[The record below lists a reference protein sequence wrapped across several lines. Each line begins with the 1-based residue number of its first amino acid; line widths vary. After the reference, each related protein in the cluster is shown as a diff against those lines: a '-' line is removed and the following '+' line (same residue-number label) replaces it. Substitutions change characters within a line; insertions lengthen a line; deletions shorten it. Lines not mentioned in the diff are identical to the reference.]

1 MLLLRLVVFCERLK
15 ACHVVGVFVIVVLV
29 VVIFRAVVVCIR
41 SGTTTGVVSTLVD
54 GWDIRRRMGTRDH
67 LFARTFVERRR
78 ARRGTFGASRGVV
91 ICRVVSC
98 FKRSIAVTAKCGC
111 AVAQEVS

>member
-1 MLLLRLVVFCERLK
+1 M
-15 ACHVVGVFVIVVLV
+15 IVVLV
-29 VVIFRAVVVCIR
+29 VVIFRTVVVCIR
-41 SGTTTGVVSTLVD
+41 SGSTTTGVVSTLVD
-54 GWDIRRRMGTRDH
+54 GWDIHRRMGTRDH

-78 ARRGTFGASRGVV
+78 ARRGAFGASRGVV

-111 AVAQEVS
+111 AVAQKVS